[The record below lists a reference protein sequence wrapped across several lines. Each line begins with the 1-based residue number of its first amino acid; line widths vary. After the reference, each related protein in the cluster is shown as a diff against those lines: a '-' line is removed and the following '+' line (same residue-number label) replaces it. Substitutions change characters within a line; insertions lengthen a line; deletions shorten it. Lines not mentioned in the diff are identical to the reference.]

1 MFQWLPNELGHIIRA
16 AETKQAP
23 LLCVVVLFCVWHA
36 GEEQAKVEVLSGR
49 LADLGEDVDA
59 LLATVAVQGE
69 DEGAEQDEAAEL
81 L

>member
-1 MFQWLPNELGHIIRA
+1 MRSNHV
-16 AETKQAP
+16 
-23 LLCVVVLFCVWHA
+23 CVLRA

-49 LADLGEDVDA
+49 LADLGEDVEA

-69 DEGAEQDEAAEL
+69 EEDQQDGAEEL